1 MATPHRVNRVREAL
15 LRELS
20 DIVRRLRDPR
30 ARFATVVDAEV
41 SRDLRHARMLI
52 SVLGSED
59 EKTAATEA
67 LQNAVGFIRRELAQR
82 MHLRYVPEISVEY
95 DDTSER
101 AARITS
107 LLDSIDIAT
116 EPADRGAPVPS
127 PPEAGDANVSSD
139 PSQGSCHDGAPRQAG
154 RGSTL

>member
-1 MATPHRVNRVREAL
+1 MATPHRVNRVRESL

-41 SRDLRHARMLI
+41 SRDLKHARMLV
-52 SVLGSED
+52 SVLGSEE
-59 EKTAATEA
+59 EKVEATEA
-67 LQNAVGFIRRELAQR
+67 LQNAASYLRRELAQR
-82 MHLRYVPEISVEY
+82 MQLRYVPEISVEY

-107 LLDSIDIAT
+107 LLDSMDIAT
-116 EPADRGAPVPS
+116 EPAETGRAEG
-127 PPEAGDANVSSD
+127 SSD
-139 PSQGSCHDGAPRQAG
+139 PS
-154 RGSTL
+154 

>member
-1 MATPHRVNRVREAL
+1 MATPHRVSRVRESL

-41 SRDLRHARMLI
+41 SRDLKHARMLV
-52 SVLGSED
+52 SVLGSD
-59 EKTAATEA
+59 EEKAEATEA
-67 LQNAVGFIRRELAQR
+67 LQKAAGFIRRELAQR
-82 MHLRYVPEISVEY
+82 MQLRYVPQISVEY

-107 LLDSIDIAT
+107 LLDSIDIAP
-116 EPADRGAPVPS
+116 EPAERDTSHAD
-127 PPEAGDANVSSD
+127 AGSGCS
-139 PSQGSCHDGAPRQAG
+139 
-154 RGSTL
+154 

>member
-20 DIVRRLRDPR
+20 DIVRRLKDPR

-41 SRDLRHARMLI
+41 SRDLRQARMLV
-52 SVLGSED
+52 SVLGSQD
-59 EKTAATEA
+59 EQIAATEA
-67 LQNAVGFIRRELAQR
+67 LQNATGFIRRELAQR

-101 AARITS
+101 AARITG
-107 LLDSIDIAT
+107 LLDSMDIPP
-116 EPADRGAPVPS
+116 EPADQDAPVV
-127 PPEAGDANVSSD
+127 PPLEADVADVNSD
-139 PSQGSCHDGAPRQAG
+139 PS
-154 RGSTL
+154 